1 MLLILNICK
10 IKAKNFNMN
19 YKALHNLD
27 LLAHL
32 ANINPIY
39 LSDVVALN
47 SKKGWMAGEYE
58 GHLHANIFLL
68 DVGNRGYEQ
77 FQEFSSEIFFT
88 KMISKYFLKKV
99 HLLVALQ

>member
-47 SKKGWMAGEYE
+47 SKRGWMAGEYE

-68 DVGNRGYEQ
+68 DVGNSSKNFPQRYSSLKW
-77 FQEFSSEIFFT
+77 FQNTF
-88 KMISKYFLKKV
+88 
-99 HLLVALQ
+99 